1 MTLWILIPLVM
12 KYSKEINNMFSMI
25 QASAAELAKHVLAEV
40 PQQVVKYYTMRQ
52 MLPNGPRKW
61 NSVKITWTEESF
73 NKPFKDVVVD
83 VDVTSLL

>member
-1 MTLWILIPLVM
+1 M
-12 KYSKEINNMFSMI
+12 KYSSEIMNIFSMI
-25 QASAAELAKHVLAEV
+25 QASSAELAKHVLAEV

-52 MLPNGPRKW
+52 MIPNAPQKW
-61 NSVKITWTEESF
+61 NSVKIRWTEKSF